1 MRVVVG
7 NAVACE
13 ALNCK
18 AVLPIELAGGKDM
31 EIRTNKERDFQLSGS
46 TVFSKLGLSCSL

>member
-18 AVLPIELAGGKDM
+18 AVLHVELAGGKDM
-31 EIRTNKERDFQLSGS
+31 EIHTNKERDFQLSGS